1 MPWTVLFHT
10 DFEPEL
16 AALDPAVRIELLARV
31 KILAEHGPSLGRD
44 LVDTLEGSK
53 HANLKE
59 MRFNASGGVW
69 RFAFA
74 FDPTRSAILL
84 VGGDKSGMSSQRFY
98 RSLIKKAEER
108 FDSHLKSLAPKGVP
122 Q

>member
-1 MPWTVLFHT
+1 LTS
-10 DFEPEL
+10 
-16 AALDPAVRIELLARV
+16 VRIELLARV
-31 KILAEHGPSLGRD
+31 KVLAEHGPSLGRD

-59 MRFNASGGVW
+59 MRFNAAGGVW

-84 VGGDKSGMSSQRFY
+84 VGGDKSGVSSQRFY

-108 FDSHLKSLAPKGVP
+108 YDSHLKPLAPKGVN

>member
-1 MPWTVLFHT
+1 VLFHP

-31 KILAEHGPSLGRD
+31 KVLADHGPSLGRD

-53 HANLKE
+53 HANMKE
-59 MRFNASGGVW
+59 LRFNASNGVW

-74 FDPTRSAILL
+74 FDPARSAILL
-84 VGGDKSGMSSQRFY
+84 VGGDKSGVSSQRFY
-98 RSLIKKAEER
+98 RTLIKKAEER
-108 FDSHLKSLAPKGVP
+108 FDSHLKSLALKGAS
-122 Q
+122 